1 MLTLLAPYIVG
12 VLTQIG
18 SIIGQAMADP
28 AKGATTAEEKRVR
41 TERFAQDL
49 DTAQLIP
56 SLVTIASLSIGISS
70 DLGPTLTLITV
81 IFAILTSAALP
92 MWIKSKTPVEY
103 ADITRRLKKISPVNW
118 LVIVVCVVLG
128 LVVFL
133 TKEPSTAGAETLRA
147 FLDMQ
152 TR

>member
-18 SIIGQAMADP
+18 SLIGQAMADP
-28 AKGATTAEEKRVR
+28 GKGAATEAEKRVR

-81 IFAILTSAALP
+81 IFAILTSTALP
-92 MWIKSKTPVEY
+92 IWIKSKTPVEY

-118 LVIVVCVVLG
+118 LVIVACLVLG
-128 LVVFL
+128 LIVYL
-133 TKEPSTAGAETLRA
+133 TKEPPTAGAETLGA
-147 FLDMQ
+147 LLYPQ